1 MMLSWLAKRVVD
13 YQLARLSAGD
23 PRPVLWLD
31 APDVRMT
38 FPGDS
43 SWAVDL
49 HGKAEHER
57 WLRRFTRA
65 GIQIFADE
73 VVVKGFPWKMT
84 LCVRGRDHLRSSEG
98 EHVYENRYVIWGR
111 MSWGRLKRYEVYED
125 TQKAVALD
133 RWLAEH
139 EHAAAAA

>member
-1 MMLSWLAKRVVD
+1 MLSWLGKRLVD
-13 YQLARLSAGD
+13 FQLARLSAGD

-31 APDVRMT
+31 APDVHMT

-65 GIQIFADE
+65 GLQISADE
-73 VVVKGFPWKMT
+73 VILKGFPWRQT
-84 LCVRGRDHLRSSEG
+84 ICIRGRDQMRSDTG
-98 EHVYENRYVIWGR
+98 ELVYENRYVIWGR
-111 MSWGRLKRYEVYED
+111 LKWGRLKRYEVYED
-125 TQKAVALD
+125 TQKTAAFD
-133 RWLAEH
+133 RWLADS
-139 EHAAAAA
+139 EHAAAAAV